1 MRIFNSAKISLSL
14 VILVTVIAGGAVGL
28 FYFFNW
34 KNKAAPFPTPFPGP
48 FPGGIELPKEDVIG
62 EDLEEVPRYLPSV
75 RLSYSKDTYGNALFV
90 DIEYYTKDTPSKVRE
105 FYFDEMPKY
114 DWKAISEEAEPG
126 ISLPFVGVSVG
137 ESRTID
143 FRKQDCTDPEW
154 CLPYAK
160 ITLGGFK
167 VGEEEY
173 TLIRINYEERAEGV
187 LPEEGEVSPETETS
201 PLKPVTPASDFGK
214 QLDGFMREVLGNAL
228 GEVVLTSYSEGV
240 GMTMEYS
247 LALPIDDAS
256 SAAGAIKAELV
267 KKGVPEQII
276 MVDVSA
282 GQAFVSVTMWEFFGR
297 AGMLNVNIYEGEK
310 KLDVSFAI
318 IPIGG

>member
-1 MRIFNSAKISLSL
+1 
-14 VILVTVIAGGAVGL
+14 
-28 FYFFNW
+28 
-34 KNKAAPFPTPFPGP
+34 
-48 FPGGIELPKEDVIG
+48 VIG

-75 RLSYSKDTYGNALFV
+75 RLSYNKDTYGNALFV
-90 DIEYYTKDTPSKVRE
+90 DIEYYTKDASSKVRE
-105 FYFDEMPKY
+105 FYLNEMPKY

-126 ISLPFVGVSVG
+126 ISLPFVGVSGG

-187 LPEEGEVSPETETS
+187 LPEEDEAPRETETS
-201 PLKPVTPASDFGK
+201 PLRSVTPASDFGK
-214 QLDGFMREVLGNAL
+214 QLDEFMREVLGNAL
-228 GEVVLTSYSEGV
+228 GEAVLTSYSELG

-247 LALPIDDAS
+247 FALPIDDAS

-282 GQAFVSVTMWEFFGR
+282 GQAFVSVTMWEFFGK
-297 AGMLNVNIYEGEK
+297 AGMLNINIYEGQKE
-310 KLDVSFAI
+310 LNVSFVLM
-318 IPIGG
+318 PIGG